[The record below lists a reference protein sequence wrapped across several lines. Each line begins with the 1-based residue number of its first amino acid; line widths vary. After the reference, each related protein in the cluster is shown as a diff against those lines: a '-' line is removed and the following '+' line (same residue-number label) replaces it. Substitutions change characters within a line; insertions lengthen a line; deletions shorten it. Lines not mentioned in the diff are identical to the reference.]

1 MLAQIKDMSIG
12 MEGDIRV
19 SLSLPRQYI
28 DNLTKLRDEEKLD
41 VVIKKYKERRSMSSN
56 AYLWVLIGK
65 IAEAITPPLNKDEVY
80 IEMLKRYGQGG
91 IVSVQKDKAD
101 DVLRAFDY
109 YVPKGEGRVN
119 GKEFI
124 HMMVYVGSSKYNS
137 KEMYLLIQGVV
148 SEAQELGVETLTPN
162 ELMQLEGIR

>member
-1 MLAQIKDMSIG
+1 MLGQIENIG
-12 MEGDIRV
+12 LTLKGE
-19 SLSLPRQYI
+19 LQLTLTLPRQHIEELSKLKDEQI
-28 DNLTKLRDEEKLD
+28 DVT
-41 VVIKKYKERRSMSSN
+41 IKKHRERRSISSN
-56 AYLWVLIGK
+56 AYLWTLIGK

-109 YVPKGEGRVN
+109 YVPKGEGKVN
-119 GKEFI
+119 GKEFV
-124 HMMVYVGSSKYNS
+124 HMMVYVGSSKYDS
-137 KEMYLLIQGVV
+137 KEMYLLIQGVA
-148 SEAQELGVETLTPN
+148 SEAQELGIETLTPN

>member
-1 MLAQIKDMSIG
+1 MLGQINNIG
-12 MEGDIRV
+12 LTLKGE
-19 SLSLPRQYI
+19 LQLTLTLPRQYI
-28 DNLTKLRDEEKLD
+28 EELTKLKDEQID
-41 VVIKKYKERRSMSSN
+41 VTIKKHRERRSISSN
-56 AYLWVLIGK
+56 AYLWTLIGK

-109 YVPKGEGRVN
+109 YVPKGEGKVN
-119 GKEFI
+119 GKEFV
-124 HMMVYVGSSKYNS
+124 HMMVYVGSSKYDS

-148 SEAQELGVETLTPN
+148 SEAQELGIETLTPS

>member
-1 MLAQIKDMSIG
+1 MLGQIENIG
-12 MEGDIRV
+12 LTLKGE
-19 SLSLPRQYI
+19 LQLTLTLPRQYI
-28 DNLTKLRDEEKLD
+28 EELSKLKDEQID
-41 VVIKKYKERRSMSSN
+41 VTIKKHRERRSISSN
-56 AYLWVLIGK
+56 AYLWTLIGK

-109 YVPKGEGRVN
+109 YVPKGEGKVN
-119 GKEFI
+119 GKEFV
-124 HMMVYVGSSKYNS
+124 HMMVYVGSSKYDS
-137 KEMYLLIQGVV
+137 KEMYLLIQGVA
-148 SEAQELGVETLTPN
+148 SEAQELGIETLTPS

>member
-1 MLAQIKDMSIG
+1 MLGQIKDIG
-12 MEGDIRV
+12 LTLTGEIA
-19 SLSLPRQYI
+19 LTISLPRQHI
-28 DNLTKLRDEEKLD
+28 EELTKLKDEQID
-41 VVIKKYKERRSMSSN
+41 VTIKKYRERRSLSSN
-56 AYLWVLIGK
+56 GYLWTLIGK

-124 HMMVYVGSSKYNS
+124 HMMVYVGSSKYDS
-137 KEMYLLIQGVV
+137 KEMYLLIQGVA
-148 SEAQELGVETLTPN
+148 SEAQELGIETLTPS
-162 ELMQLEGIR
+162 ELMQLEGVR

>member
-1 MLAQIKDMSIG
+1 MLGNIENIG
-12 MEGDIRV
+12 LTLKGGIA
-19 SLSLPRQYI
+19 LTISLPRQHI
-28 DNLTKLRDEEKLD
+28 EELTKLKDEQID
-41 VVIKKYKERRSMSSN
+41 VTIKKYRERRSISSN
-56 AYLWVLIGK
+56 AYLWTLIGK

-109 YVPKGEGRVN
+109 YVPKGEGKVN
-119 GKEFI
+119 DKEFV
-124 HMMVYVGSSKYNS
+124 HMMVYVGSSKYDS
-137 KEMYLLIQGVV
+137 KEMYLLIQGVAI
-148 SEAQELGVETLTPN
+148 EAQELGIETLTPF

>member
-1 MLAQIKDMSIG
+1 MLGQIKDIG
-12 MEGDIRV
+12 LTLTGEIA
-19 SLSLPRQYI
+19 LTISLPRQHI
-28 DNLTKLRDEEKLD
+28 EELTKIKDEQID
-41 VVIKKYKERRSMSSN
+41 VTIKKYRERRSLSSN
-56 AYLWVLIGK
+56 GYLWTLIGK

-124 HMMVYVGSSKYNS
+124 HMMVYVGSSKYDS
-137 KEMYLLIQGVV
+137 KEMYLLIQGVA
-148 SEAQELGVETLTPN
+148 SEAQELGIETLTPS

>member
-1 MLAQIKDMSIG
+1 MLGQIDNIG
-12 MEGDIRV
+12 LTLKGE
-19 SLSLPRQYI
+19 LQLTLTLPRQYI
-28 DNLTKLRDEEKLD
+28 EELTKLKDEQID
-41 VVIKKYKERRSMSSN
+41 VTIKKYRERRSLTSN
-56 AYLWVLIGK
+56 GYLWVLIGK

-109 YVPKGEGRVN
+109 YVPKGEGKVN
-119 GKEFI
+119 GKEFV
-124 HMMVYVGSSKYNS
+124 HMMVYVGSSKYDS
-137 KEMYLLIQGVV
+137 KEMYLLIQGVA
-148 SEAQELGVETLTPN
+148 SEAQELGIETLTPS

>member
-1 MLAQIKDMSIG
+1 MLGQIENIG
-12 MEGDIRV
+12 LTLKGE
-19 SLSLPRQYI
+19 LQLTLTLPRQYI
-28 DNLTKLRDEEKLD
+28 EELTKLKDEQID
-41 VVIKKYKERRSMSSN
+41 VTIKKYRERRSINSN
-56 AYLWVLIGK
+56 AYLWTLIGK

-124 HMMVYVGSSKYNS
+124 HMMVYVGSSKYDS
-137 KEMYLLIQGVV
+137 KEMYLLIQGVA
-148 SEAQELGVETLTPN
+148 SEAQELGIETLTPS